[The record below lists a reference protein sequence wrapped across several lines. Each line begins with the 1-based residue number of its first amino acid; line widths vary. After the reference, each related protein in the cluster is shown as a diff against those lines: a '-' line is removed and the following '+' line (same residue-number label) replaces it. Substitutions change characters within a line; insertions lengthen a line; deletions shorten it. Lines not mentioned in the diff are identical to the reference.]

1 MILTLTQVR
10 RLTIDISGA
19 CYALNDSLKR
29 LSRGRVLYM
38 TDYTHLTQEVTK
50 SHDSIL
56 KYLIIYLTG
65 QKSYFLI
72 ELGTRKLTQRF
83 TCSDVLCE
91 EKYFFADFLF
101 LKLIK
106 SARN

>member
-72 ELGTRKLTQRF
+72 ELGIMKLTQRF
-83 TCSDVLCE
+83 TYNDVLCKE
-91 EKYFFADFLF
+91 IFFLQIFCF
-101 LKLIK
+101 
-106 SARN
+106 